1 MARSC
6 PDVLDSASYAHGL
19 RLACAAWTI
28 VRTVRLPK
36 LENADEP
43 HPLRF
48 SRRGQLLDTI
58 RTTITCAHQS
68 RSLQSFAFWL
78 AQVRDVLNTRWP
90 RITSTQPFYP
100 AFQSRDS
107 S

>member
-6 PDVLDSASYAHGL
+6 PDVLDSVSYAHGL
-19 RLACAAWTI
+19 TVACAAWTI
-28 VRTVRLPK
+28 VRAVRLPK
-36 LENADEP
+36 LESADEP

-58 RTTITCAHQS
+58 ETTITCAHQS
-68 RSLQSFAFWL
+68 RSLQSLAFWL
-78 AQVRDVLNTRWP
+78 AQVHDALSTRWP
-90 RITSTQPFYP
+90 CITSTQSFYP